1 MVKAVK
7 ENKKNKLYISVD
19 ITELDDAIEKVNRL
33 KQLLVEVVELIGS
46 LKLRP

>member
-1 MVKAVK
+1 ME

-19 ITELDDAIEKVNRL
+19 TTELDDAIEKVNRL
-33 KQLLVEVVELIGS
+33 KQLLVELIELIGS